1 MICFFLFTSN
11 YKCIFSNK
19 EVGQLYQVSESKTF
33 FISLYRT
40 VSMGERES
48 YGV

>member
-1 MICFFLFTSN
+1 LIFIVVHDMLFLFTSN

-33 FISLYRT
+33 LSPFTEQLA
-40 VSMGERES
+40 
-48 YGV
+48 